1 MCDLP
6 DFDVTKQLPQDVM
19 HTLLEGTV
27 QYEVRL
33 VLLHF
38 FQTGRLTLQQING
51 AIINHNYGY
60 SEQSDKPGPIR
71 DSVFQTEE
79 GYKVKYSAS
88 QTRLFL
94 RILPFIIGP
103 MIDFNSE
110 YYLFL
115 VELIQI
121 VNIVFAAVIKDK
133 TVTLLQ
139 ELIANHL
146 TSFKELFPDK
156 NIIPKQHYLLHIP
169 SMIRLLGPMMRTSCF
184 TFESAHRYFKELGRK
199 QNFKNLPLSL
209 AKRHQMFECCNFGDS
224 SPNPASHPLFGTEK
238 KCGVVTKA
246 SGDHVKSLQEKF
258 KEFGLLPGIKLEK
271 VYTTSWIILHGTKYT
286 KTAMLVVDV
295 ANEPLL
301 PIFGQLKKIW
311 LIDEFVSF
319 EFSPFETYAFDQV
332 HQAYCVQ
339 QDDPEISHFMSTD
352 DLVDFNVMH
361 LKKSHLGKTYVSS
374 KYYLNDIMEEVIKGA
389 NPMMR

>member
-1 MCDLP
+1 
-6 DFDVTKQLPQDVM
+6 
-19 HTLLEGTV
+19 
-27 QYEVRL
+27 
-33 VLLHF
+33 
-38 FQTGRLTLQQING
+38 
-51 AIINHNYGY
+51 
-60 SEQSDKPGPIR
+60 
-71 DSVFQTEE
+71 
-79 GYKVKYSAS
+79 
-88 QTRLFL
+88 
-94 RILPFIIGP
+94 
-103 MIDFNSE
+103 MIDFDSE

-121 VNIVFAAVIKDK
+121 VNIVFAPVIKDK

-156 NIIPKQHYLLHIP
+156 NIIAKQHYLLHIP
-169 SMIRLLGPMMRTSCF
+169 RMIRLLGPMMRTSCF

-224 SPNPASHPLFGTEK
+224 SQNPGSHPLFATEK

-246 SGDHVKSLQEKF
+246 SGDHVKSLHEKF

-286 KTAMLVVDV
+286 KAAMLVLDV
-295 ANEPLL
+295 ANDPLL

-311 LIDEFVSF
+311 LIDEFAYF
-319 EFSPFETYAFDQV
+319 EFSLFETCALDQA
-332 HQAYCVQ
+332 HQEYCVQ
-339 QDDPEISHFMSTD
+339 QVDPEISHFMSTD
-352 DLVDFNVMH
+352 DLVDFNVLH
-361 LKKSHLGKTYVSS
+361 LKKNHLGKTYVSP

-389 NPMMR
+389 SPMMR